1 MSKQILVSKILH
13 CLNAMV
19 SNFDRIKLI
28 LIVFQQQ
35 LDTIYKLDYVAKY
48 ELIIYNTDRE
58 CNKNKST
65 GG

>member
-35 LDTIYKLDYVAKY
+35 LDTIPFTKLV
-48 ELIIYNTDRE
+48 YNFCRH
-58 CNKNKST
+58 
-65 GG
+65 